1 MIASAESLSMAELVS
16 CPHCGR
22 VNRLPDV
29 KGGRKGF
36 FRCGSCATTVKRAAA
51 PTAAT
56 GGKVLDAEF
65 TQYELSLPL
74 VGACWL
80 AAIVLL
86 LGFSTFFGS
95 FYGFLRLVPFFAAAY
110 ATFLAY
116 QAKRLPWIWLMGGL
130 TFFYNPVIISLL
142 DRISWIMIDIAAIP
156 ILLVAPFYC
165 PLEDR
170 KQANRKRMKANISK
184 FSDSE
189 FSEATK

>member
-1 MIASAESLSMAELVS
+1 MAELVS

-36 FRCGSCATTVKRAAA
+36 FRCGSCSTTVKRAAA
-51 PTAAT
+51 PAAVD
-56 GGKVLDAEF
+56 GGKVHDAEF

-80 AAIVLL
+80 AAVFLF
-86 LGFSTFFGS
+86 LGFSSLFGGL
-95 FYGFLRLVPFFAAAY
+95 YGFLRVVPFLAAAY

-116 QAKRLPWIWLMGGL
+116 QAKRHAWLWIMGGL
-130 TFFYNPVIISLL
+130 TFFYNPMVIALL
-142 DRISWIMIDIAAIP
+142 DRISWVMIDIAAIP
-156 ILLVAPFYC
+156 IFLVAPFYC
-165 PLEDR
+165 PVEDR

-189 FSEATK
+189 FSQATK

>member
-1 MIASAESLSMAELVS
+1 MAELVS

-36 FRCGSCATTVKRAAA
+36 FRCGSCSTTVKRTAA
-51 PTAAT
+51 PVTAT

-80 AAIVLL
+80 AAIALL
-86 LGFSTFFGS
+86 LGFSTLFG
-95 FYGFLRLVPFFAAAY
+95 FLYGFLRVVPFLAAAY

-116 QAKRLPWIWLMGGL
+116 QAIRQAWIWLMGGL
-130 TFFYNPVIISLL
+130 TFFYNPMIVTLL
-142 DRISWIMIDIAAIP
+142 DRVSWIMIDVAAIP

-165 PLEDR
+165 PVEDR
-170 KQANRKRMKANISK
+170 KQANRKRMKANISE
-184 FSDSE
+184 FADSE
-189 FSEATK
+189 FSQATK

>member
-1 MIASAESLSMAELVS
+1 MAELVS

-36 FRCGSCATTVKRAAA
+36 FRCGSCSTTVKRAAG
-51 PTAAT
+51 PVAAT
-56 GGKVLDAEF
+56 SGAKVLDAEF

-80 AAIVLL
+80 SAILLL
-86 LGFSTFFGS
+86 LGFSTLFGS
-95 FYGFLRLVPFFAAAY
+95 LYAYLRVVPFLAAAY

-116 QAKRLPWIWLMGGL
+116 QAKRQAWIWLMGGI
-130 TFFYNPVIISLL
+130 TFFYNPMVVSLL
-142 DRISWIMIDIAAIP
+142 DRVSWVMIDVAAVP

-165 PLEDR
+165 PVEDR
-170 KQANRKRMKANISK
+170 KQANRKRMKANIS
-184 FSDSE
+184 E
-189 FSEATK
+189 FSETEFSQATK

>member
-1 MIASAESLSMAELVS
+1 MAELVS

-36 FRCGSCATTVKRAAA
+36 FRCGSCSTTVKRTAA
-51 PTAAT
+51 PVTAT

-80 AAIVLL
+80 AAIALL
-86 LGFSTFFGS
+86 LGFSTLFG
-95 FYGFLRLVPFFAAAY
+95 FLYGFLRVVPFLAAAY

-116 QAKRLPWIWLMGGL
+116 QAKRQAWIWLMGGL
-130 TFFYNPVIISLL
+130 TFFYNPMIVTLL
-142 DRISWIMIDIAAIP
+142 DRVSWIMIDVAAIP
-156 ILLVAPFYC
+156 ILFVAPFYC
-165 PLEDR
+165 PVVER
-170 KQANRKRMKANISK
+170 NKANRKRMKANISE
-184 FSDSE
+184 FADSE
-189 FSEATK
+189 FSQATK

>member
-1 MIASAESLSMAELVS
+1 MAELVS

-51 PTAAT
+51 PVTAT
-56 GGKVLDAEF
+56 GGKVLNAEF
-65 TQYELSLPL
+65 TQYELSMPL
-74 VGACWL
+74 VGVCWI
-80 AAIVLL
+80 AVILL
-86 LGFSTFFGS
+86 LVGFSSLFGP
-95 FYGFLRLVPFFAAAY
+95 FYGFLRLAPFFAAAY

-116 QAKRLPWIWLMGGL
+116 QAKRKAWIWLTGGL
-130 TFFYNPVIISLL
+130 MFFYNPVIVSLL
-142 DRISWIMIDIAAIP
+142 DRVSWVMIDVAAIP

-170 KQANRKRMKANISK
+170 RQASRKRMKANIAE

-189 FSEATK
+189 FSQATK

>member
-1 MIASAESLSMAELVS
+1 MIASAESPHMAELVS

-22 VNRLPDV
+22 INRLPDV

-36 FRCGSCATTVKRAAA
+36 FRCGACSTTVKRAAT
-51 PTAAT
+51 PVAAS

-65 TQYELSLPL
+65 TQYELSMPL

-80 AAIVLL
+80 AAIALL
-86 LGFSTFFGS
+86 LGFSTLFGS
-95 FYGFLRLVPFFAAAY
+95 FYGFLRVVPFLAAAY

-116 QAKRLPWIWLMGGL
+116 QAKRQAWIWLMGGL
-130 TFFYNPVIISLL
+130 TFFYNPVIVALL
-142 DRISWIMIDIAAIP
+142 DRVSWIMIDVAAIP

-165 PLEDR
+165 PVEDR
-170 KQANRKRMKANISK
+170 KQANRKRMKANISE

-189 FSEATK
+189 FSQATK

>member
-1 MIASAESLSMAELVS
+1 MAELVS

-36 FRCGSCATTVKRAAA
+36 FRCGSCSTTVKRTAA
-51 PTAAT
+51 PAAAT

-65 TQYELSLPL
+65 TQYELSMPL
-74 VGACWL
+74 VGVCWL
-80 AAIVLL
+80 GAIFLL
-86 LGFSTFFGS
+86 LGFSSLFGS
-95 FYGFLRLVPFFAAAY
+95 IYSFLRVVPFLAAAY

-116 QAKRLPWIWLMGGL
+116 QSKRQAWIWLMGGL
-130 TFFYNPVIISLL
+130 TFFYNPVIVSLL
-142 DRISWIMIDIAAIP
+142 DRVSWIMIDVAAIP

-165 PLEDR
+165 PVEDR
-170 KQANRKRMKANISK
+170 KQASRKRMKANISE

-189 FSEATK
+189 FFQATK